1 MLTLRQP
8 LHICDGHIS
17 AHGLAFCLPRRECLV
32 YILTMASL
40 QRVHV
45 RGYTYWRIVESHRVG
60 GKPRLSVIAHL
71 GKADDL
77 LLRLQAADF
86 LRIKSL
92 SHGAVAAI
100 LTVARELDVAGT
112 IDRHLASGGRR
123 DRHASRHLPD
133 PRRRPERHDGLS
145 AGQTFEIGCVGR
157 ACHATSKRAFA
168 EWARS
173 TTLGEIADIN
183 VDLLSSQHFWDQM
196 DQLPVEIL
204 ASIEREI
211 VGRALERF
219 DLKLDTVLY
228 DATNFFTFIDST
240 NSRPKLPAR
249 GHSKQKRHDLRQLGV
264 ALLCTRDEGVPL
276 LHRTYGGEVHD
287 ARSFA
292 DLLPTIRERLV
303 EIGRDLQSLTMVYDK
318 GNVSRANQE
327 RVDASAIHYVASL
340 AVSNQ
345 RSLIAEAN
353 SHLESIKLSE
363 EEFLQAYRT
372 RRKIWGAERTVLVV
386 VSESFRAGQL
396 RGVLQHIASAQ
407 KWLDHLADTL
417 ARGKQRRSRQAI
429 ERDIQ
434 TRLMGRQHL
443 QQVIRWELTGDK
455 QLALKHEV
463 DAQAIED
470 LSRDVLGR
478 LVLMTNRD
486 TWSTEDIIR
495 AYRGQAHVEA
505 VFAHLKDPMHV
516 MLRPQYHWTDQ
527 KIHVHVFMCVVAYL
541 LARLLHLRAQRAG
554 YRRCQEALLDGLAQI
569 RKATVIRTTS
579 KKALRTTTQLED
591 IQPDLKSLVDH
602 LGVAL

>member
-1 MLTLRQP
+1 
-8 LHICDGHIS
+8 
-17 AHGLAFCLPRRECLV
+17 
-32 YILTMASL
+32 MASL
-40 QRVHV
+40 QRVRV
-45 RGYTYWRIVESHRVG
+45 RGYTYWRIVESHRVN
-60 GKPRLSVIAHL
+60 GKPRLSVVAHL

-77 LLRLQAADF
+77 LIRLQAADA
-86 LRIKSL
+86 LRIKSR
-92 SHGAVAAI
+92 SHGAVAAVLAI
-100 LTVARELDVAGT
+100 ARELDLADT
-112 IDRHLASGGRR
+112 IDRHLATSGRR
-123 DRHASRHLPD
+123 DRHASHYLPD

-145 AGQTFEIGCVGR
+145 VGQTFQIGCVGR
-157 ACHATSKRAFA
+157 ACHATSKRAFPD
-168 EWARS
+168 WARS
-173 TTLGEIADIN
+173 TTLGELTDTN

-219 DLKLDTVLY
+219 NLKLDTVLY

-240 NSRPKLPAR
+240 NTRPKLPAR
-249 GHSKQKRHDLRQLGV
+249 GHNKQKRHDLRQLGV

-276 LHRTYGGEVHD
+276 FHRTYGGEVHD

-292 DLLPTIRERLV
+292 DLIPALRERLV

-327 RVDASAIHYVASL
+327 RVDSSAIHYVASL

-345 RSLIAEAN
+345 RSLITEAN
-353 SHLESIKLSE
+353 AHLEPIKLSE
-363 EEFLQAYRT
+363 QESVQAYRT
-372 RRKIWGAERTVLVV
+372 RRKIWGAERTVVVV

-396 RGVLQHIASAQ
+396 RGVLQHIASAR
-407 KWLDHLADTL
+407 KWFDHLADTL
-417 ARGKQRRSRQAI
+417 VRGKQRRSREAI

-443 QQVIRWELTGDK
+443 QQVIQWQLTGDK
-455 QLALKHEV
+455 QISLKYEV
-463 DAQAIED
+463 DAQAVEA

-478 LVLMTNRD
+478 TILMTDRD
-486 TWSTEDIIR
+486 TWSTENIIR
-495 AYRGQAHVEA
+495 VYRGQAHVEA
-505 VFAHLKDPMHV
+505 VFAHLKDPLHV

-527 KIHVHVFMCVVAYL
+527 KLHVHVFMCVVAFL

-554 YRRCQEALLDGLAQI
+554 YCHSQEALLDSLTQI
-569 RKATVIRTTS
+569 RKATVIRAAS
-579 KKALRTTTQLED
+579 KKALRTTAQLEN
-591 IQPDLKSLVDH
+591 IEPDLQNLVNR

>member
-1 MLTLRQP
+1 ML
-8 LHICDGHIS
+8 
-17 AHGLAFCLPRRECLV
+17 

-45 RGYTYWRIVESHRVG
+45 RGYSYWRIVESRRVN
-60 GKPRLSVIAHL
+60 GKPRLFVLAHL

-77 LLRLQAADF
+77 LVRLQAADS

-92 SHGAVAAI
+92 SHGAVAAVLAI
-100 LTVARELDVAGT
+100 ARELDLAGT
-112 IDRHLASGGRR
+112 IDRHLASVGRR
-123 DRHASRHLPD
+123 DRHASRYLPD

-145 AGQTFEIGCVGR
+145 VGQTFELGCVGR
-157 ACHATSKRAFA
+157 ACHGTSKRAFA

-173 TTLGEIADIN
+173 TTLGELTNTN

-211 VGRALERF
+211 VGRALQRF

-249 GHSKQKRHDLRQLGV
+249 GHNKQKRHDLRQLGV
-264 ALLCTRDEGVPL
+264 ALLCTRDEGIPL
-276 LHRTYGGEVHD
+276 LHRTYGGSVHD

-292 DLLPTIRERLV
+292 DLLPSIQERLV

-327 RVDASAIHYVASL
+327 RVDTSTIHYVASL

-345 RSLIAEAN
+345 RSLITEAN
-353 SHLESIKLSE
+353 SHLESIKLSDE
-363 EEFLQAYRT
+363 ESVQAYRT
-372 RRKIWGAERTVLVV
+372 QQKIWGSLRTVVVV
-386 VSESFRAGQL
+386 VSESFRAGQM
-396 RGVLQHIASAQ
+396 RGVLQHVASAR
-407 KWLDHLADTL
+407 KWLDRLAKTL
-417 ARGKQRRSRQAI
+417 AGGKQRRSREAI
-429 ERDIQ
+429 VRDIE

-443 QQVIRWELTGDK
+443 QQVIRWKLTGDK
-455 QLALKHEV
+455 QLSLEHDV
-463 DAQAIED
+463 DAQAMEN

-478 LVLMTNRD
+478 TILMTDRD

-505 VFAHLKDPMHV
+505 VFAHLKDPLHV

-527 KIHVHVFMCVVAYL
+527 KLQVHVFMCVVAYL

-554 YRRCQEALLDGLAQI
+554 YLRCQEALLDSLAQI
-569 RKATVIRTTS
+569 MKATVIRTTS
-579 KKALRTTTQLED
+579 KKSLRTTTQLED
-591 IQPDLKSLVDH
+591 IPPELQRLVDH

>member
-1 MLTLRQP
+1 M
-8 LHICDGHIS
+8 
-17 AHGLAFCLPRRECLV
+17 V

-45 RGYTYWRIVESHRVG
+45 RGYTYWRIVESRRVN
-60 GKPRLSVIAHL
+60 GKPRLSVVAHL

-77 LLRLQAADF
+77 LVRLRAADSLRL
-86 LRIKSL
+86 KSL

-100 LTVARELDVAGT
+100 LTVARELNVAGT
-112 IDRHLASGGRR
+112 IDRHLTGSGRR

-145 AGQTFEIGCVGR
+145 AGQTFELGCVGR
-157 ACHATSKRAFA
+157 ACHATGKRAFA

-173 TTLGEIADIN
+173 TTLGELANIN

-196 DQLPVEIL
+196 DQVPVEIL
-204 ASIEREI
+204 ASIESEI
-211 VGRALERF
+211 VSRALERF
-219 DLKLDTVLY
+219 DLKLNTVLY

-240 NSRPKLPAR
+240 NTRPKLPAR
-249 GHSKQKRHDLRQLGV
+249 GHNKQKRHDLRQLGV

-276 LHRTYGGEVHD
+276 LHRTYGGDVHD

-353 SHLESIKLSE
+353 SHLEAIKLNE
-363 EEFLQAYRT
+363 EESVQAYRT
-372 RRKIWGAERTVLVV
+372 RRKIWGAERTVVVV
-386 VSESFRAGQL
+386 VSESFRAGQM

-407 KWLDHLADTL
+407 KWLNHLADTL
-417 ARGKQRRSRQAI
+417 ARGKQRRSREAI

-455 QLALKHEV
+455 QLSLKHEV
-463 DAQAIED
+463 AAQAIDD

-478 LVLMTNRD
+478 LVLMTDRD
-486 TWSTEDIIR
+486 TWSTENVIR
-495 AYRGQAHVEA
+495 AYCGQAHVEA

-527 KIHVHVFMCVVAYL
+527 KLQVHVFMCIVAYL
-541 LARLLHLRAQRAG
+541 LTRLLHLRAQRAG
-554 YRRCQEALLDGLAQI
+554 YRHCQEALLDGLAQI

-591 IQPDLKSLVDH
+591 IAPELKDLVDR
-602 LGVAL
+602 LGVSL

>member
-1 MLTLRQP
+1 M
-8 LHICDGHIS
+8 S
-17 AHGLAFCLPRRECLV
+17 
-32 YILTMASL
+32 SL

-45 RGYTYWRIVESHRVG
+45 RGYTYWRIVESHRVN
-60 GKPRLSVIAHL
+60 GKPRLSVVAHL

-77 LLRLQAADF
+77 LVRLRAADS
-86 LRIKSL
+86 LRINSR

-100 LTVARELDVAGT
+100 LAVARELDLAGT
-112 IDRHLASGGRR
+112 IDHHLARVGRR
-123 DRHASRHLPD
+123 DRHASRYLPNPD
-133 PRRRPERHDGLS
+133 RHPERHDGLS
-145 AGQTFEIGCVGR
+145 VGQTFELGCVGR
-157 ACHATSKRAFA
+157 ACHATSKRAFT

-173 TTLGEIADIN
+173 TTLGELTNTN

-204 ASIEREI
+204 GAIEREI

-228 DATNFFTFIDST
+228 DATNFFTFINST
-240 NSRPKLPAR
+240 NGRPKLPAR
-249 GHSKQKRHDLRQLGV
+249 GHNKQKRHDLRQLGV
-264 ALLCTRDEGVPL
+264 ALLCSRDEGVPL
-276 LHRTYGGEVHD
+276 FHRTYGGEVHD
-287 ARSFA
+287 TRSFA
-292 DLLPTIRERLV
+292 DLLPTIQERLV

-345 RSLIAEAN
+345 RALIAEAN

-363 EEFLQAYRT
+363 EESVQAYRT
-372 RRKIWGAERTVLVV
+372 QRKIWGALRTVVVV

-396 RGVLQHIASAQ
+396 RGVLQHVASAR
-407 KWLDHLADTL
+407 KWLDRLANTL
-417 ARGKQRRSRQAI
+417 ARGKQRRSRAAL

-455 QLALKHEV
+455 QLSLKHDV
-463 DAQAIED
+463 DAQAIEN

-478 LVLMTNRD
+478 TILMTDRD

-495 AYRGQAHVEA
+495 TYRGQAHVEE
-505 VFAHLKDPMHV
+505 VFAHLKDPLHV

-527 KIHVHVFMCVVAYL
+527 KLQVHVFMCVVAYL

-554 YRRCQEALLDGLAQI
+554 YLRSQEALLDSLSQI

-591 IQPDLKSLVDH
+591 IQPDLKNLMDL
-602 LGVAL
+602 LGVAP